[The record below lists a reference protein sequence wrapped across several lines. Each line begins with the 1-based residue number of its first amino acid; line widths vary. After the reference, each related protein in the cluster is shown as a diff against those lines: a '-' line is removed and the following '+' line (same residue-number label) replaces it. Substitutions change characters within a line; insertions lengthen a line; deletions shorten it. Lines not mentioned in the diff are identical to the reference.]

1 MTELQ
6 GGRCDESA
14 HDNKLLLRPQTRRRV
29 RHLDAQCPGTKAQQI
44 SRSTSSAS
52 HDRNVPL
59 EDQDAVAAADV
70 VRNFGREAFVVHE
83 EKLNFPDVADQ
94 QLLQAIG
101 EEVTG
106 LIANRG

>member
-1 MTELQ
+1 MGQ
-6 GGRCDESA
+6 NGG
-14 HDNKLLLRPQTRRRV
+14 
-29 RHLDAQCPGTKAQQI
+29 
-44 SRSTSSAS
+44 S
-52 HDRNVPL
+52 HAPL
-59 EDQDAVAAADV
+59 KDGSAVAAADV
-70 VRNFGREAFVVHE
+70 VCDLSREAFVVHE